1 MLVSDINSV
10 ISKALERC
18 QPSPKEV
25 QYLTEIADE
34 AMSLLRQYNSPMIT
48 DVVLGGSFAK
58 GTWLKRENIRD
69 NGVSVKSDEC
79 TDIDIFL
86 KIDVSLQDEEFDEL
100 AKKIGKQSLSKYNP
114 RLRYSSHPYVEAYV
128 KGIRVNVVP
137 CYNVEKGKWKSAAD
151 RSPFHTEY
159 ISNNLD
165 DEKKNQVRLL
175 KKFLKSIGVYGAEIA
190 TGGFSGYVTE
200 ILILKYGSFVSVLT
214 AISNIKEDKNVIS
227 IDKFDEDVLKIFQ
240 SPLIIIDP
248 IDSRRNLGT
257 AISAESVGTAV
268 LAARAFLEKPSLNF
282 FRENKERYNETFK
295 EIYSN
300 LLIVEFTYRQRSPD
314 IIWGQIKR
322 TLNAISRQLCIANF
336 TVIRSIG
343 DTDENGH
350 ATFVFLLEAIT
361 LPPYMRRTGPHI
373 FRTRDTASF
382 ISENIKKSLLMWI
395 DNEMKVKSLVK
406 RKTTNAKEYIKLILA
421 NKKDVGV
428 TKGLIKDIQE
438 TLQIY
443 TGDEREI
450 NGLVKNAIYKLVT
463 TDSRIFR

>member
-1 MLVSDINSV
+1 MLVTDINSV
-10 ISKALERC
+10 ISKALQLC
-18 QPSPKEV
+18 QPSSKEV
-25 QYLTEIADE
+25 QHLTEIAEE
-34 AMSLLRQYNSPMIT
+34 AMKLLRQYYSPMIT

-58 GTWLKRENIRD
+58 GTWLKRKDIHD
-69 NGVSVKSDEC
+69 NSVKSEGC
-79 TDIDIFL
+79 TDIDIFI

-100 AKKIGKQSLSKYNP
+100 AKKIAKQSLSGYNP

-137 CYNVEKGKWKSAAD
+137 CYNVEKGRWKSAAD

-159 ISNNLD
+159 IRDNLD

-190 TGGFSGYVTE
+190 TAGFSGYVTE
-200 ILILKYGSFVSVLT
+200 ILILKYGSFVSVLK

-227 IDKFDEDVLKIFQ
+227 IGKFDEDVLKIFQ
-240 SPLIIIDP
+240 SPVIIIDP

-257 AISAESVGTAV
+257 AISAESVGKAV
-268 LAARAFLEKPSLNF
+268 LAARAFLEKPSLDF
-282 FRENKERYNETFK
+282 FREKKERYNETFK

-300 LLIVEFTYRQRSPD
+300 LLIVEFIYRQRSPD

-322 TLNAISRQLCIANF
+322 TLNAISKQLCIANF

-343 DTDENGH
+343 DIDEKGH

-361 LPPYMRRTGPHI
+361 LPPYMARTGPHI
-373 FRTRDTASF
+373 FRRNDTTSF

-395 DNEMKVKSLVK
+395 DNEMKVKSLVE
-406 RKTTNAKEYIKLILA
+406 RKTTNAKEYVKLILA

-428 TKGLIKDIQE
+428 TKGLIEDIQE

-443 TGDEREI
+443 TGDEKEI
-450 NGLVKNAIYKLVT
+450 HGLVKNAIYKLIT

>member
-1 MLVSDINSV
+1 MLVTDINSV
-10 ISKALERC
+10 ISKALQLC
-18 QPSPKEV
+18 QPSSKEV
-25 QYLTEIADE
+25 QHLTEIAEE
-34 AMSLLRQYNSPMIT
+34 AMKLLRQYYSPMIT

-58 GTWLKRENIRD
+58 GTWLKRKDIHD
-69 NGVSVKSDEC
+69 NSVKSEGC
-79 TDIDIFL
+79 TDIDIFI

-100 AKKIGKQSLSKYNP
+100 AKKIAKQSLSGYNP

-137 CYNVEKGKWKSAAD
+137 CYNVEKGRWKSAAD

-159 ISNNLD
+159 IRDNLD

-190 TGGFSGYVTE
+190 TAGFSGYVTE
-200 ILILKYGSFVSVLT
+200 ILILKYGSFVSVLK

-227 IDKFDEDVLKIFQ
+227 IGKFDEDVLKIFQ
-240 SPLIIIDP
+240 SPIIIIDP

-257 AISAESVGTAV
+257 AISAESVGKAV
-268 LAARAFLEKPSLNF
+268 LAARAFLEKPSLDF
-282 FRENKERYNETFK
+282 FREKKERYNETFK

-300 LLIVEFTYRQRSPD
+300 LLIVEFFYRQRSPD

-322 TLNAISRQLCIANF
+322 TLNAISKQLCIANF

-343 DTDENGH
+343 DIDEKGH

-361 LPPYMRRTGPHI
+361 LPPYMARTGPHI
-373 FRTRDTASF
+373 FRRNDTTSF

-395 DNEMKVKSLVK
+395 DNEMKVKSLVE
-406 RKTTNAKEYIKLILA
+406 RKTTNAKEYVKLILA

-428 TKGLIKDIQE
+428 TKGLIEDIQE

-443 TGDEREI
+443 TGDEKEI
-450 NGLVKNAIYKLVT
+450 HGLVKNAIYKLIT

>member
-1 MLVSDINSV
+1 MLVTDINSV
-10 ISKALERC
+10 ISKALQLC
-18 QPSPKEV
+18 QPSSKEV
-25 QYLTEIADE
+25 QHLTEIAEE
-34 AMSLLRQYNSPMIT
+34 AMKLLRQYHSPMIT

-58 GTWLKRENIRD
+58 GTWLKRKDIHD
-69 NGVSVKSDEC
+69 NSVKSEGC
-79 TDIDIFL
+79 TDIDIFI

-100 AKKIGKQSLSKYNP
+100 AKKIAKQSLSGYNP

-137 CYNVEKGKWKSAAD
+137 CYNVEKGRWKSAAD

-159 ISNNLD
+159 IRDNLD

-190 TGGFSGYVTE
+190 TAGFSGYVTE
-200 ILILKYGSFVSVLT
+200 ILILKYGSFVSVLK

-227 IDKFDEDVLKIFQ
+227 IGKFDEDVLKIFQ
-240 SPLIIIDP
+240 SPIIIIDP

-257 AISAESVGTAV
+257 AISAESVGKAV
-268 LAARAFLEKPSLNF
+268 LAARAFLEKPSLDF
-282 FRENKERYNETFK
+282 FREKKERYNETFK

-300 LLIVEFTYRQRSPD
+300 LLIVEFFYRQRSPD

-322 TLNAISRQLCIANF
+322 TLNAISKQLCIANF

-343 DTDENGH
+343 DIDEKGH

-361 LPPYMRRTGPHI
+361 LPPYMARTGPHI
-373 FRTRDTASF
+373 FRRNDTTSF

-395 DNEMKVKSLVK
+395 DNEMKVKSLVE
-406 RKTTNAKEYIKLILA
+406 RKTTNAKEYVKLILA

-428 TKGLIKDIQE
+428 TKGLIEDIQE

-443 TGDEREI
+443 TGDEKEI
-450 NGLVKNAIYKLVT
+450 HGLVKNAIYKLIT

>member
-1 MLVSDINSV
+1 MLVTDINSV
-10 ISKALERC
+10 ISKALQLC

-25 QYLTEIADE
+25 QHLTEIAEE
-34 AMSLLRQYNSPMIT
+34 AMKLLRQYYSPMIT

-58 GTWLKRENIRD
+58 GTWLKRKDIHD
-69 NGVSVKSDEC
+69 NSVKSEGC
-79 TDIDIFL
+79 TDIDIFI

-100 AKKIGKQSLSKYNP
+100 AKKIAKQSLSGYNP

-137 CYNVEKGKWKSAAD
+137 CYNVEKGRWKSAAD

-159 ISNNLD
+159 IRDNLD

-190 TGGFSGYVTE
+190 TAGFSGYVTE
-200 ILILKYGSFVSVLT
+200 ILILKYGSFVSVLK

-227 IDKFDEDVLKIFQ
+227 IGKFDEDVLKIFQ
-240 SPLIIIDP
+240 SPVIIIDP

-257 AISAESVGTAV
+257 AISAESVGKAV
-268 LAARAFLEKPSLNF
+268 LAARAFLEKPSLDF
-282 FRENKERYNETFK
+282 FREKKERYNETFK

-300 LLIVEFTYRQRSPD
+300 LLIVEFIYRQRSPD

-322 TLNAISRQLCIANF
+322 TLNAISKQLCIANF

-343 DTDENGH
+343 DIDEKGH

-361 LPPYMRRTGPHI
+361 LPPYMARTGPHI
-373 FRTRDTASF
+373 FRRNDTTSF

-406 RKTTNAKEYIKLILA
+406 RKTTNAKEYVKLILA

-428 TKGLIKDIQE
+428 TKGLIEDIQE

-443 TGDEREI
+443 TGDEKEI
-450 NGLVKNAIYKLVT
+450 HGLVKNAIYKLIT

>member
-1 MLVSDINSV
+1 MTDINSV
-10 ISKALERC
+10 ISKALQLC

-25 QYLTEIADE
+25 QHLTEIAEE
-34 AMSLLRQYNSPMIT
+34 AMKLLRQYYSPMIT

-58 GTWLKRENIRD
+58 GTWLKRKDIHD
-69 NGVSVKSDEC
+69 NSVKSEGC
-79 TDIDIFL
+79 TDIDIFI

-100 AKKIGKQSLSKYNP
+100 AKKIAKQSLSGYNP

-137 CYNVEKGKWKSAAD
+137 CYNVEKGRWKSAAD

-159 ISNNLD
+159 IRDNLD

-190 TGGFSGYVTE
+190 TAGFSGYVTE
-200 ILILKYGSFVSVLT
+200 ILILKYGSFVSVLK

-227 IDKFDEDVLKIFQ
+227 IGKFDEDVLKIFQ
-240 SPLIIIDP
+240 SPIIIIDP

-257 AISAESVGTAV
+257 AISAESVGKAV
-268 LAARAFLEKPSLNF
+268 LAARAFLEKPSLDF
-282 FRENKERYNETFK
+282 FREKKERYNETFK

-300 LLIVEFTYRQRSPD
+300 LLIVEFFYRQRSPD

-322 TLNAISRQLCIANF
+322 TLNAISKQLCIANF

-343 DTDENGH
+343 DIDEKGH

-361 LPPYMRRTGPHI
+361 LPPYMARTGPHI
-373 FRTRDTASF
+373 FRRNDTTSF

-395 DNEMKVKSLVK
+395 DNEMKVKSLVE
-406 RKTTNAKEYIKLILA
+406 RKTTNAKEYVKLILA

-428 TKGLIKDIQE
+428 TKGLIEDIQE

-443 TGDEREI
+443 TGDEKEI
-450 NGLVKNAIYKLVT
+450 HGLVKNAIYKLIT

>member
-1 MLVSDINSV
+1 MLVTDINSV
-10 ISKALERC
+10 ISKALQLC
-18 QPSPKEV
+18 QPSSKEV
-25 QYLTEIADE
+25 QHLTEIAEE
-34 AMSLLRQYNSPMIT
+34 AMKLLRQYYSPMIT

-58 GTWLKRENIRD
+58 GTWLKRKDIHD
-69 NGVSVKSDEC
+69 NSVKSEGC
-79 TDIDIFL
+79 TDIDIFI

-100 AKKIGKQSLSKYNP
+100 AKKIAKQSLSGYNP

-137 CYNVEKGKWKSAAD
+137 CYNVEKGRWKSAAD

-159 ISNNLD
+159 IRDNLD

-190 TGGFSGYVTE
+190 TAGFSGYVTE
-200 ILILKYGSFVSVLT
+200 ILILKYGSFVSVLK

-227 IDKFDEDVLKIFQ
+227 IGKFDEDVLKIFQ
-240 SPLIIIDP
+240 SPVIIIDP

-257 AISAESVGTAV
+257 AISAESVGKAV
-268 LAARAFLEKPSLNF
+268 LAARAFLEKPSLDF
-282 FRENKERYNETFK
+282 FREKKERYNETFK

-300 LLIVEFTYRQRSPD
+300 LLIVEFFYRQRSPD

-322 TLNAISRQLCIANF
+322 TLNAISKQLCIANF

-343 DTDENGH
+343 DIDEKGH

-361 LPPYMRRTGPHI
+361 LPPYMARTGPHI
-373 FRTRDTASF
+373 FRRNDTTSF

-395 DNEMKVKSLVK
+395 DNEMKVKSLVE
-406 RKTTNAKEYIKLILA
+406 RKTTNAKEYVKSILD

-428 TKGLIKDIQE
+428 TKGLIEDIQE

-443 TGDEREI
+443 TGDEKEI
-450 NGLVKNAIYKLVT
+450 HGLVKNAIYKLIT

>member
-1 MLVSDINSV
+1 MLVTDINSV
-10 ISKALERC
+10 ISKALQLC

-25 QYLTEIADE
+25 QHLTEIAEE
-34 AMSLLRQYNSPMIT
+34 AMKLLRQYYSPMIT

-58 GTWLKRENIRD
+58 GTWLKRKDIHD
-69 NGVSVKSDEC
+69 NSVKSEGC
-79 TDIDIFL
+79 TDIDIFI

-100 AKKIGKQSLSKYNP
+100 AKKIAKQSLGGYNP

-137 CYNVEKGKWKSAAD
+137 CYNVEKGRWKSAAD

-159 ISNNLD
+159 IRDNLD

-190 TGGFSGYVTE
+190 TAGFSGYVTE
-200 ILILKYGSFVSVLT
+200 ILILKYGSFVSVLK

-227 IDKFDEDVLKIFQ
+227 IGKFDEDVLKIFQ
-240 SPLIIIDP
+240 SPIIIIDP

-257 AISAESVGTAV
+257 AISAESVGKAV
-268 LAARAFLEKPSLNF
+268 LAARAFLEKPSLDF
-282 FRENKERYNETFK
+282 FREKKERYNETFK

-300 LLIVEFTYRQRSPD
+300 LLIVEFFYRQRSPD

-322 TLNAISRQLCIANF
+322 TLNAISKQLCIANF

-343 DTDENGH
+343 DIDEKGH

-361 LPPYMRRTGPHI
+361 LPPYMARTGPHI
-373 FRTRDTASF
+373 FRRNDTTSF
-382 ISENIKKSLLMWI
+382 ISENIKKSLLIWI
-395 DNEMKVKSLVK
+395 DNEMKVKSLVE
-406 RKTTNAKEYIKLILA
+406 RKTTNAKEYVKLILA

-428 TKGLIKDIQE
+428 TKGLIADIKE

-443 TGDEREI
+443 TGDEKEI
-450 NGLVKNAIYKLVT
+450 HGLVKNAIYKLVT
-463 TDSRIFR
+463 TDPRIFR

>member
-1 MLVSDINSV
+1 MLVTDINSV
-10 ISKALERC
+10 ISKALQLC

-25 QYLTEIADE
+25 QHLTEIAEE
-34 AMSLLRQYNSPMIT
+34 AMKLLRQYYSPMIT

-58 GTWLKRENIRD
+58 GTWLKRKDIHD
-69 NGVSVKSDEC
+69 NSVKSEGC
-79 TDIDIFL
+79 TDIDIFI

-100 AKKIGKQSLSKYNP
+100 AKKIAKQSLSGYNP

-137 CYNVEKGKWKSAAD
+137 CYNVEKGRWKSAAD

-159 ISNNLD
+159 IRDNLD

-190 TGGFSGYVTE
+190 TAGFSGYVTE
-200 ILILKYGSFVSVLT
+200 ILILKYGSFVSVLK

-227 IDKFDEDVLKIFQ
+227 IGKFDEDVLKIFQ
-240 SPLIIIDP
+240 SPIIIIDP

-257 AISAESVGTAV
+257 AISAESVGKAV
-268 LAARAFLEKPSLNF
+268 LAARAFLEKPSLDF
-282 FRENKERYNETFK
+282 FREKKERYNETFK

-300 LLIVEFTYRQRSPD
+300 LLIIEFIYHQRSPD
-314 IIWGQIKR
+314 IIWGQIKK
-322 TLNAISRQLCIANF
+322 TLHAISKQLCIANF

-343 DTDENGH
+343 DIDENGH
-350 ATFVFLLEAIT
+350 AAFVFLLEAIT
-361 LPPYMRRTGPHI
+361 LPPYVARTGPHI
-373 FRTRDTASF
+373 FRRKDTASF
-382 ISENIKKSLLMWI
+382 ISENIKKSLLMWT
-395 DNEMKVKSLVK
+395 DNEMKVKSLVE
-406 RKTTNAKEYIKLILA
+406 RKTTNAKEYVKLILA

-428 TKGLIKDIQE
+428 TKGLIADIKE

-443 TGDEREI
+443 TGDEKEI
-450 NGLVKNAIYKLVT
+450 HGLVKNAIYKLIT

>member
-69 NGVSVKSDEC
+69 NSVKSDEC
-79 TDIDIFL
+79 TDIDIFI

-100 AKKIGKQSLSKYNP
+100 AKKIGKYSLSKYNP

-159 ISNNLD
+159 IRNNLD

-190 TGGFSGYVTE
+190 TAGFSGYVTE
-200 ILILKYGSFVSVLT
+200 ILILKFGSFVSVLT

-227 IDKFDEDVLKIFQ
+227 IGKFDEDVLKIFQ

-257 AISAESVGTAV
+257 AISAESVGKAV

-282 FRENKERYNETFK
+282 FKEKKERYNETVK

-343 DTDENGH
+343 DIDEKGH

-361 LPPYMRRTGPHI
+361 LPPYMARTGPHI
-373 FRTRDTASF
+373 FRRNDTTSF

-406 RKTTNAKEYIKLILA
+406 RKTTNAKEYVKLILA

-443 TGDEREI
+443 TGDEKEI

>member
-1 MLVSDINSV
+1 MLVTDINSV
-10 ISKALERC
+10 ISKALQLC

-25 QYLTEIADE
+25 QHLTEIAEE
-34 AMSLLRQYNSPMIT
+34 AMKLLRQYYSPMIT

-58 GTWLKRENIRD
+58 GTWLKRKDIHD
-69 NGVSVKSDEC
+69 NSVKSEGC
-79 TDIDIFL
+79 TDIDIFI

-100 AKKIGKQSLSKYNP
+100 AKKIAKQSLSGYNP

-137 CYNVEKGKWKSAAD
+137 CYNVEKGRWKSAAD

-159 ISNNLD
+159 IRDNLD

-190 TGGFSGYVTE
+190 TAGFSGYVTE
-200 ILILKYGSFVSVLT
+200 ILILKYGSFVSVLK

-227 IDKFDEDVLKIFQ
+227 IGKFDEDVLKIFQ
-240 SPLIIIDP
+240 SPVIIIDP

-257 AISAESVGTAV
+257 AISAESVGKAV
-268 LAARAFLEKPSLNF
+268 LAARAFLEKPSLDF
-282 FRENKERYNETFK
+282 FREKKERYNETFK

-300 LLIVEFTYRQRSPD
+300 LLIVEFIYRQRSPD

-322 TLNAISRQLCIANF
+322 TLNAISKQLCIANF

-343 DTDENGH
+343 DIDEKGH

-361 LPPYMRRTGPHI
+361 LPPYMARTGPHI
-373 FRTRDTASF
+373 FRRNDTTSF

-395 DNEMKVKSLVK
+395 DNEMKVKSLVE
-406 RKTTNAKEYIKLILA
+406 RKTTNAKEYVKLILA

-428 TKGLIKDIQE
+428 TKGLIEDIQE

-443 TGDEREI
+443 TGDEKEI
-450 NGLVKNAIYKLVT
+450 HGLVKNAIYKLIT

>member
-1 MLVSDINSV
+1 MLVTDINSV
-10 ISKALERC
+10 ISKALQLC

-25 QYLTEIADE
+25 QHLTEIAEE
-34 AMSLLRQYNSPMIT
+34 AMKLLRQYYSPMIT

-58 GTWLKRENIRD
+58 GTWLKRKDIHD
-69 NGVSVKSDEC
+69 NSVKSEGC
-79 TDIDIFL
+79 TDIDIFI

-100 AKKIGKQSLSKYNP
+100 AKKIAKQSLSGYNP
-114 RLRYSSHPYVEAYV
+114 RVRYSSHPYVEAYV
-128 KGIRVNVVP
+128 KGVRVNVVP
-137 CYNVEKGKWKSAAD
+137 CYNVEKGRWKSAAD

-159 ISNNLD
+159 IRDNLD

-190 TGGFSGYVTE
+190 TAGFSGYVTE
-200 ILILKYGSFVSVLT
+200 ILILKYGSFVSVLK

-227 IDKFDEDVLKIFQ
+227 IGKFDEDVLKIFQ
-240 SPLIIIDP
+240 SPIIIIDP

-257 AISAESVGTAV
+257 AISAESVGKAV
-268 LAARAFLEKPSLNF
+268 LAARAFLEKPSLDF
-282 FRENKERYNETFK
+282 FREKKERYNETFK

-300 LLIVEFTYRQRSPD
+300 LLIVEFIYRQRSPD

-322 TLNAISRQLCIANF
+322 TLNAISKQLCIANF

-343 DTDENGH
+343 DIDEKGH

-361 LPPYMRRTGPHI
+361 LPPYMARTGPHI
-373 FRTRDTASF
+373 FRRNDTTSF

-395 DNEMKVKSLVK
+395 DNEMKVKSLVE
-406 RKTTNAKEYIKLILA
+406 RKTTNAKEYVKLILA

-428 TKGLIKDIQE
+428 TKGLIEDIQE

-443 TGDEREI
+443 TGDEKEI
-450 NGLVKNAIYKLVT
+450 HGLVKNAIYKLIN

>member
-1 MLVSDINSV
+1 MTDINSV
-10 ISKALERC
+10 ISKALQLC

-25 QYLTEIADE
+25 QHLTEIAEE
-34 AMSLLRQYNSPMIT
+34 AMKLLRQYHSPMIT

-58 GTWLKRENIRD
+58 GTWLKRKDIHD
-69 NGVSVKSDEC
+69 NSVKSDGC
-79 TDIDIFL
+79 TDIDIFI

-100 AKKIGKQSLSKYNP
+100 AKKIAKQSLSGYNP

-137 CYNVEKGKWKSAAD
+137 CYNVEKGRWKSAAD

-159 ISNNLD
+159 IRDNLD

-190 TGGFSGYVTE
+190 TAGFSGYVTE
-200 ILILKYGSFVSVLT
+200 ILILKYGSFVSVLK

-227 IDKFDEDVLKIFQ
+227 IGKFDEDVLKIFQ
-240 SPLIIIDP
+240 SPIIIIDP

-257 AISAESVGTAV
+257 AISAESVGKAV
-268 LAARAFLEKPSLNF
+268 LAARAFLEKPSLDF
-282 FRENKERYNETFK
+282 FREKKERYNETFK

-300 LLIVEFTYRQRSPD
+300 LLIVEFFYRQRSPD

-322 TLNAISRQLCIANF
+322 TLNAISKQLCIANF

-343 DTDENGH
+343 DIDEKGH

-361 LPPYMRRTGPHI
+361 LPPYMARTGPHI
-373 FRTRDTASF
+373 FRRNDTTSF

-395 DNEMKVKSLVK
+395 DNEMKVKSLVE
-406 RKTTNAKEYIKLILA
+406 RKTTNAKEYVKLILA

-428 TKGLIKDIQE
+428 TKGLIEDIQE

-443 TGDEREI
+443 TGDEKEI
-450 NGLVKNAIYKLVT
+450 HGLVKNAIYKLIT

>member
-1 MLVSDINSV
+1 MRVTDINSV
-10 ISKALERC
+10 ISKALQLC

-25 QYLTEIADE
+25 QYLTKIADE
-34 AMSLLRQYNSPMIT
+34 AMKLVRQYHSPMIT
-48 DVVLGGSFAK
+48 DVVIGGSFAK
-58 GTWLKRENIRD
+58 GTWLKRKDIYD
-69 NGVSVKSDEC
+69 NSVKSEEC
-79 TDIDIFL
+79 TDIDIFI
-86 KIDVSLQDEEFDEL
+86 KFDVSLPDEEFDEL

-159 ISNNLD
+159 IRDNLD

-190 TGGFSGYVTE
+190 IAGFSGYVTE
-200 ILILKYGSFVSVLT
+200 ILILKYGSFLSVLKT
-214 AISNIKEDKNVIS
+214 ISNIKEDKNVIS
-227 IDKFDEDVLKIFQ
+227 IGKFDEDVLKIFQ

-248 IDSRRNLGT
+248 IDPRRNLGT
-257 AISAESVGTAV
+257 AISAESVGKAI
-268 LAARAFLEKPSLNF
+268 LAARAFLEKPSLDF
-282 FRENKERYNETFK
+282 FREKKERYDDDTFK

-300 LLIVEFTYRQRSPD
+300 LLIVEFMYRQRSPD

-322 TLNAISRQLCIANF
+322 TLNAISKQLCIANF

-343 DTDENGH
+343 DIDEKGH

-361 LPPYMRRTGPHI
+361 LPPYMARTGPHI
-373 FRTRDTASF
+373 FRRKDTVSF
-382 ISENIKKSLLMWI
+382 ISENIKKSLLIWI
-395 DNEMKVKSLVK
+395 DNEMKVKSLIK
-406 RKTTNAKEYIKLILA
+406 RKTTNAKEYVKLILD

-428 TKGLIKDIQE
+428 TKGLIEDIQE

-443 TGDEREI
+443 TGDEKEI
-450 NGLVKNAIYKLVT
+450 DGLVKNAIYKLVT
-463 TDSRIFR
+463 TNPRIFR

>member
-1 MLVSDINSV
+1 MLVTDINSV
-10 ISKALERC
+10 ISKALQLC

-25 QYLTEIADE
+25 QHLTEIAEE
-34 AMSLLRQYNSPMIT
+34 AMKLLRQYYSPMIT

-58 GTWLKRENIRD
+58 GTWLKRKDIHD
-69 NGVSVKSDEC
+69 NSVKSEGC
-79 TDIDIFL
+79 TDIDIFI

-100 AKKIGKQSLSKYNP
+100 AKKIAKQSLSGYNP

-137 CYNVEKGKWKSAAD
+137 CYNVEKGRWKSAAD

-159 ISNNLD
+159 IRDNLD

-190 TGGFSGYVTE
+190 TAGFSGYVTE
-200 ILILKYGSFVSVLT
+200 ILILKYGSFVSVLK

-227 IDKFDEDVLKIFQ
+227 IGKFDEDVLKIFQ
-240 SPLIIIDP
+240 SPIIIIDP

-257 AISAESVGTAV
+257 AISAESVGKAV
-268 LAARAFLEKPSLNF
+268 LAARAFLEKPSLDF
-282 FRENKERYNETFK
+282 FREKKERYNETFK

-300 LLIVEFTYRQRSPD
+300 LLIVEFIYRQRSPD

-322 TLNAISRQLCIANF
+322 TLNAISKQLCIANF

-343 DTDENGH
+343 DIDEKGH

-361 LPPYMRRTGPHI
+361 LPPYMARTGPHI
-373 FRTRDTASF
+373 FRRNDTTSF

-395 DNEMKVKSLVK
+395 DNEMKVKSLVE
-406 RKTTNAKEYIKLILA
+406 RKTTNAKEYVKLILA

-428 TKGLIKDIQE
+428 TKGLIEDIQE

-443 TGDEREI
+443 TGDEKEI
-450 NGLVKNAIYKLVT
+450 HGLVKNAIYKLIT

>member
-1 MLVSDINSV
+1 MLVTDINSV
-10 ISKALERC
+10 ISKALQLC

-25 QYLTEIADE
+25 QHLTEIAEE
-34 AMSLLRQYNSPMIT
+34 AMKLLRQYYSPMIT

-58 GTWLKRENIRD
+58 GTWLKRKDIHD
-69 NGVSVKSDEC
+69 NSVKSEGC
-79 TDIDIFL
+79 TDIDIFI

-100 AKKIGKQSLSKYNP
+100 AKKIAKQSLSGYNP

-137 CYNVEKGKWKSAAD
+137 CYNVEKGRWKSAAD

-159 ISNNLD
+159 IRDNLD

-190 TGGFSGYVTE
+190 TAGFSGYVTE
-200 ILILKYGSFVSVLT
+200 ILILKYGSFVSVLK

-227 IDKFDEDVLKIFQ
+227 IGKFDEDVLKIFQ
-240 SPLIIIDP
+240 SPVIIIDP

-257 AISAESVGTAV
+257 AISAESVGKAV
-268 LAARAFLEKPSLNF
+268 LAARAFLEKPSLDF
-282 FRENKERYNETFK
+282 FREKKERYNETFK

-300 LLIVEFTYRQRSPD
+300 LLIIEFIYRQRSPD

-322 TLNAISRQLCIANF
+322 TLNAISKQLCIANF

-343 DTDENGH
+343 DIDEKGH

-361 LPPYMRRTGPHI
+361 LPPYMARTGPHI
-373 FRTRDTASF
+373 FRRNDTTSF

-395 DNEMKVKSLVK
+395 DNEMKVKSLVE
-406 RKTTNAKEYIKLILA
+406 RKTTNAKEYVKLILA

-428 TKGLIKDIQE
+428 TKGLIEDIQE

-443 TGDEREI
+443 TGDEKEI
-450 NGLVKNAIYKLVT
+450 HGLVKNAIYKLIT

>member
-1 MLVSDINSV
+1 MLVTDINSV
-10 ISKALERC
+10 ISKALQLC
-18 QPSPKEV
+18 QPSSKEV
-25 QYLTEIADE
+25 QHLTEIAEE
-34 AMSLLRQYNSPMIT
+34 AMKLLRQYYSPMIT

-58 GTWLKRENIRD
+58 GTWLKRKDIHD
-69 NGVSVKSDEC
+69 NSVKSEGC
-79 TDIDIFL
+79 TDIDIFI

-100 AKKIGKQSLSKYNP
+100 AKKIAKQSLSGYNP

-137 CYNVEKGKWKSAAD
+137 CYNVEKGRWKSAAD

-159 ISNNLD
+159 IRDNLD

-190 TGGFSGYVTE
+190 TAGFSGYVTE
-200 ILILKYGSFVSVLT
+200 ILILKYGSFVSVLK

-227 IDKFDEDVLKIFQ
+227 IGKFDEDVLKIFQ
-240 SPLIIIDP
+240 SPIIIIDP

-257 AISAESVGTAV
+257 AISAESVGKAV
-268 LAARAFLEKPSLNF
+268 LAARAFLEKPSLDF
-282 FRENKERYNETFK
+282 FREKKERYNETFK

-300 LLIVEFTYRQRSPD
+300 LLIVEFFYRQRSPD

-322 TLNAISRQLCIANF
+322 TLNAISKQLCIGNF

-343 DTDENGH
+343 DIDEKGH

-361 LPPYMRRTGPHI
+361 LPPYMARTGPHI
-373 FRTRDTASF
+373 FRRNDTTSF

-395 DNEMKVKSLVK
+395 DNEMKVKSLVE
-406 RKTTNAKEYIKLILA
+406 RKTTNAKEYVKLILA

-428 TKGLIKDIQE
+428 TKGLIEDIQE

-443 TGDEREI
+443 TGDEKEI
-450 NGLVKNAIYKLVT
+450 HGLVKNAIYKLIT

>member
-1 MLVSDINSV
+1 MLVTDINSV
-10 ISKALERC
+10 ISKALQLC

-25 QYLTEIADE
+25 QHLTEIAEE
-34 AMSLLRQYNSPMIT
+34 AMKLLRQYYSPMIT

-58 GTWLKRENIRD
+58 GTWLKRKDIHD
-69 NGVSVKSDEC
+69 NSVKSEGC
-79 TDIDIFL
+79 TDIDIFI

-100 AKKIGKQSLSKYNP
+100 AKKIAKQSLSGYNP

-137 CYNVEKGKWKSAAD
+137 CYNVEKGRWKSAAD

-159 ISNNLD
+159 IRDNLD

-190 TGGFSGYVTE
+190 TAGFSGYVTE
-200 ILILKYGSFVSVLT
+200 ILILKYGSFVSVLK

-227 IDKFDEDVLKIFQ
+227 IGKFDEDVLKIFQ
-240 SPLIIIDP
+240 SPIIIIDP

-257 AISAESVGTAV
+257 AISAESVGKAV
-268 LAARAFLEKPSLNF
+268 LAARAFLEKPSLDF
-282 FRENKERYNETFK
+282 FREKKERYNETFK

-300 LLIVEFTYRQRSPD
+300 LLIVEFFYRQRSPD

-322 TLNAISRQLCIANF
+322 TLNAISKQLCIANF

-343 DTDENGH
+343 DIDEKGH

-361 LPPYMRRTGPHI
+361 LPPYMARSGPHI
-373 FRTRDTASF
+373 FRRNDTTSF

-395 DNEMKVKSLVK
+395 DNEMKVKSLVE
-406 RKTTNAKEYIKLILA
+406 RKTTNAKEYVKLILA

-428 TKGLIKDIQE
+428 TKGLIEDIQE

-443 TGDEREI
+443 TGDEKEI
-450 NGLVKNAIYKLVT
+450 HGLVKNAIYKLIT

>member
-1 MLVSDINSV
+1 MLVTDINSV
-10 ISKALERC
+10 ISKALQLC
-18 QPSPKEV
+18 QPSSKEV
-25 QYLTEIADE
+25 QHLTEIAGE
-34 AMSLLRQYNSPMIT
+34 AMKLLRQYYSPMIT

-58 GTWLKRENIRD
+58 GTWLKRKDIHD
-69 NGVSVKSDEC
+69 NSVKSEGC
-79 TDIDIFL
+79 TDIDIFI

-100 AKKIGKQSLSKYNP
+100 AKKIAKQSLSGYNP

-137 CYNVEKGKWKSAAD
+137 CYNVEKGRWKSAAD

-159 ISNNLD
+159 IRDNLD

-190 TGGFSGYVTE
+190 TAGFSGYVTE
-200 ILILKYGSFVSVLT
+200 ILILKYGSFVSVLK

-227 IDKFDEDVLKIFQ
+227 IGKFDEDVLKIFQ
-240 SPLIIIDP
+240 SPIIIIDP

-257 AISAESVGTAV
+257 AISAESVGKAV
-268 LAARAFLEKPSLNF
+268 LAARAFLEKPSLDF
-282 FRENKERYNETFK
+282 FREKKERYNDTFK

-300 LLIVEFTYRQRSPD
+300 LLIVEFIYRQRSPD

-322 TLNAISRQLCIANF
+322 TLNAISKQLCIANF

-343 DTDENGH
+343 DIDEKGH

-361 LPPYMRRTGPHI
+361 LPPYMARTGPHI
-373 FRTRDTASF
+373 FRRNDTTSF

-395 DNEMKVKSLVK
+395 DNEMKVKSLVE
-406 RKTTNAKEYIKLILA
+406 RKTTNAKEYVKLILA

-428 TKGLIKDIQE
+428 TKGLIEDIQE

-443 TGDEREI
+443 TGDEKEI
-450 NGLVKNAIYKLVT
+450 HGLVKNAIYKLIT

>member
-1 MLVSDINSV
+1 MLVTDINSV
-10 ISKALERC
+10 ISKALQLC

-25 QYLTEIADE
+25 QHLTEIAEE
-34 AMSLLRQYNSPMIT
+34 AMKLLRQYYSPMIT

-58 GTWLKRENIRD
+58 GTWLKRKDIHD
-69 NGVSVKSDEC
+69 NSVKSEGC
-79 TDIDIFL
+79 TDIDIFI

-100 AKKIGKQSLSKYNP
+100 AKKIAKQSLSGYNP

-137 CYNVEKGKWKSAAD
+137 CYNVEKGRWKSAAD

-159 ISNNLD
+159 IRDNLD

-190 TGGFSGYVTE
+190 TAGFSGYVTE
-200 ILILKYGSFVSVLT
+200 ILILKYGSFVSVLK

-227 IDKFDEDVLKIFQ
+227 IGKFDEDVLKIFQ
-240 SPLIIIDP
+240 SPIIIIDP

-257 AISAESVGTAV
+257 AISAESIGKAV
-268 LAARAFLEKPSLNF
+268 LAARAFLEKPSLDF
-282 FRENKERYNETFK
+282 FREKKERYNETFK

-300 LLIVEFTYRQRSPD
+300 LLIVEFIYRQRSPD

-322 TLNAISRQLCIANF
+322 TLNAISKQLCIANF

-343 DTDENGH
+343 DIDEKGH

-361 LPPYMRRTGPHI
+361 LPPYMARTGPHI
-373 FRTRDTASF
+373 FRRNDTTSF

-395 DNEMKVKSLVK
+395 DNEMKVKSLVE
-406 RKTTNAKEYIKLILA
+406 RKTTNAKEYVKLILA

-428 TKGLIKDIQE
+428 TKGLIEDIQE

-443 TGDEREI
+443 TGDEKEI
-450 NGLVKNAIYKLVT
+450 HGLVKNAIYKLIT

>member
-1 MLVSDINSV
+1 MTDINSV
-10 ISKALERC
+10 ISKALQLC

-25 QYLTEIADE
+25 QHLTEIAEE
-34 AMSLLRQYNSPMIT
+34 AMKLLRQYYSPMIT

-58 GTWLKRENIRD
+58 GTWLKRKDIHD
-69 NGVSVKSDEC
+69 NSVKSEGC
-79 TDIDIFL
+79 TDIDIFI

-100 AKKIGKQSLSKYNP
+100 AKKIAKQSLSGYNP

-137 CYNVEKGKWKSAAD
+137 CYNVEKGRWKSAAD

-159 ISNNLD
+159 IRDNLD

-190 TGGFSGYVTE
+190 TAGFSGYVTE
-200 ILILKYGSFVSVLT
+200 ILILKYGSFVSVLK

-227 IDKFDEDVLKIFQ
+227 IGKFDEDVLKIFQ
-240 SPLIIIDP
+240 SPIIIIDP

-257 AISAESVGTAV
+257 AISAESVGKAV
-268 LAARAFLEKPSLNF
+268 LAARAFLEKPSLDF
-282 FRENKERYNETFK
+282 FREKKERYNETFK

-300 LLIVEFTYRQRSPD
+300 LLIVEFFYRQRSPD

-322 TLNAISRQLCIANF
+322 TLNAISKQLCIANF

-343 DTDENGH
+343 DIDEKGH

-361 LPPYMRRTGPHI
+361 LPPYMARSGPHI
-373 FRTRDTASF
+373 FRRNDTTSF

-395 DNEMKVKSLVK
+395 DNEMKVKSLVE
-406 RKTTNAKEYIKLILA
+406 RKTTNAKEYVKLILA

-428 TKGLIKDIQE
+428 TKGLIEDIQE

-443 TGDEREI
+443 TGDEKEI
-450 NGLVKNAIYKLVT
+450 HGLVKNAIYKLIT

>member
-1 MLVSDINSV
+1 MRVTDINSV
-10 ISKALERC
+10 ISKALKRC

-34 AMSLLRQYNSPMIT
+34 AMSLLRQYKSPMIT

-58 GTWLKRENIRD
+58 GTWLKREYIRD
-69 NGVSVKSDEC
+69 NSVKSDEC
-79 TDIDIFL
+79 TDIDIFM

-159 ISNNLD
+159 IRNNLD

-190 TGGFSGYVTE
+190 TAGFSGYVTE

-227 IDKFDEDVLKIFQ
+227 IGKFDEDVLKIFQ

-257 AISAESVGTAV
+257 AISAESVGKAV
-268 LAARAFLEKPSLNF
+268 LAARAFLDKPSLNF
-282 FRENKERYNETFK
+282 FREKKERYNETFK

-300 LLIVEFTYRQRSPD
+300 LLIVEFTYSQRSPD

-322 TLNAISRQLCIANF
+322 TLNAISKQLCIANF

-343 DTDENGH
+343 DIDENGH

-361 LPPYMRRTGPHI
+361 LPLYMTRTGPHI

-406 RKTTNAKEYIKLILA
+406 RKTTNAKEYVKLILA
-421 NKKDVGV
+421 KKKDVGV

-438 TLQIY
+438 SLQIY
-443 TGDEREI
+443 TGDEKEI

>member
-1 MLVSDINSV
+1 DINSV
-10 ISKALERC
+10 ISKALQLC

-25 QYLTEIADE
+25 QYLTKIADE
-34 AMSLLRQYNSPMIT
+34 AMKLVRQYQSPMIT
-48 DVVLGGSFAK
+48 GVVIGGSFAK
-58 GTWLKRENIRD
+58 GTWLKRKDIHD
-69 NGVSVKSDEC
+69 NSVKSEGC
-79 TDIDIFL
+79 TDIDIFI

-100 AKKIGKQSLSKYNP
+100 AKKIAKQSLSGYNP

-137 CYNVEKGKWKSAAD
+137 CYNVEKGRWKSAAD

-159 ISNNLD
+159 IRDNLD

-190 TGGFSGYVTE
+190 TAGFSGYVTE
-200 ILILKYGSFVSVLT
+200 ILILKYGSFVSVLK

-227 IDKFDEDVLKIFQ
+227 IGKFDEDVLKIFQ
-240 SPLIIIDP
+240 SPIIIIDP

-257 AISAESVGTAV
+257 AISAESVGKAV
-268 LAARAFLEKPSLNF
+268 LAARAFLEKPSLDF
-282 FRENKERYNETFK
+282 FREKKERYNETFK

-300 LLIVEFTYRQRSPD
+300 LLIVEFFYRQRSPD

-322 TLNAISRQLCIANF
+322 TLNAISKQLCIANF

-343 DTDENGH
+343 DIDEKGH

-361 LPPYMRRTGPHI
+361 LPPYMARTGPHI
-373 FRTRDTASF
+373 FRRNDTTSF

-395 DNEMKVKSLVK
+395 DNEMKVKSLVE
-406 RKTTNAKEYIKLILA
+406 RKTTNAKEYVKLILA

-428 TKGLIKDIQE
+428 TKGLIEDIQE

-443 TGDEREI
+443 TGDEKEI
-450 NGLVKNAIYKLVT
+450 HGLVKNAIYKLIT